1 MVHHSLLPEDGEPIR
16 RVDRSDGEQPPGAI
30 LATDD
35 DVVIRQWAARH
46 DAEPA
51 TGEATASG
59 PATVDVHD
67 GDAGIRFN
75 FPGVA
80 RFRPISWD
88 EWLGNFRRHALIF
101 VYEQD
106 TPGQPP
112 AYRYRLVPSQKLAAA
127 RMVR

>member
-1 MVHHSLLPEDGEPIR
+1 MFHNSLLPEDEPIR
-16 RVDRSDGEQPPGAI
+16 RVDRSDGEQPPGCI

-35 DVVIRQWAARH
+35 EVVIRHWADRH

-59 PATVDVHD
+59 PATVDVND

-75 FPGVA
+75 FPGA
-80 RFRPISWD
+80 ALFRPISWD
-88 EWLGNFRRHALIF
+88 EWFENFRRHALIF

-106 TPGQPP
+106 EPGHPP
-112 AYRYRLVPSQKLAAA
+112 TYRYRLVPSQKLAGA